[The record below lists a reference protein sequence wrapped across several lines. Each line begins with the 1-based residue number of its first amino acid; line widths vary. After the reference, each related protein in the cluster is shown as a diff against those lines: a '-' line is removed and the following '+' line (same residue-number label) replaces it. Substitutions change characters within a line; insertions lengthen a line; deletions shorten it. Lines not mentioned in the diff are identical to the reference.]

1 MMYASKPNRRQPDMT
16 WENIA
21 AEKRRRRAAAIEA
34 VQPILKKAQ
43 LDGRPASAPKL
54 EDIAALTSQ
63 LGNGSITAES
73 VALAYISRCLLA
85 QPWVLDPNVTPLPW
99 REDKYVEVQTR
110 PLKIGLILDDGVVRP
125 HPEIELAVQRAA
137 ELLEQAGHEI
147 VPWDTSDHMD
157 CIKIMDQVYR
167 ADGGEDIR
175 NEVAAAGE
183 PLLPHVAALLESARP
198 ISVYNY
204 WQLHRLKVAAQ
215 QAYNDKWNDSH
226 RLGQARHPEQRSVDV
241 LISPVMSHTA
251 VPHRKTGKWVGYT
264 KIWNFLDYTAM
275 SFPLARFSGDPTE
288 VGDSSS
294 EQILVAATR
303 ARAEFQQ
310 KYVPRNDLDEW
321 NQQQYDPEAMHDLP
335 IGVQIIG
342 RRFEEEKVLG
352 VATVLEKLLH

>member
-1 MMYASKPNRRQPDMT
+1 MSGAVCGWGTDIGGSIRGPSHLCGLFGLKPSSTRFPYAGVPNSQEGQAHVPSSIGPMSRHLSTLIDMT
-16 WENIA
+16 
-21 AEKRRRRAAAIEA
+21 R
-34 VQPILKKAQ
+34 
-43 LDGRPASAPKL
+43 S
-54 EDIAALTSQ
+54 
-63 LGNGSITAES
+63 
-73 VALAYISRCLLA
+73 CLLA
-85 QPWVLDPNVTPLPW
+85 QPWDLDPNVTPLPW

-241 LISPVMSHTA
+241 LISPVMSHAA

-275 SFPLARFSGDPTE
+275 SFPFARFSGDPTE

-310 KYVPRNDLDEW
+310 LYVPRNDLDEW